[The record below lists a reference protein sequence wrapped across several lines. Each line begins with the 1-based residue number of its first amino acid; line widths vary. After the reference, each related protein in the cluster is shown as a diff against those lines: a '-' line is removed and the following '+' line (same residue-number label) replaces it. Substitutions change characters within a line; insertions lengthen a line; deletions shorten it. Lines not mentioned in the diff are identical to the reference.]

1 MQKQVKSILPV
12 DKKLLAILLSLDYL
26 LLKEPPDR
34 RNLFKS
40 EVVEVIPLVCF
51 NESAAVEFFGI
62 QRWTDK
68 PTCAQCGN
76 CGGLQNGAQTGKPRK
91 GAGLARMMRAA
102 TIYARYFAVLR
113 RRCR

>member
-12 DKKLLAILLSLDYL
+12 DKKLLAILLSPDYL

-40 EVVEVIPLVCF
+40 EVVEVIPLVCS
-51 NESAAVEFFGI
+51 NEATAVEFFGT

-68 PTCAQCGN
+68 PTCIQCGK

-91 GAGLARMMRAA
+91 GAGLARMMWAA
-102 TIYARYFAVLR
+102 TIYARHFTVLR